1 MAAPTHYPRHYAER
15 SRRWDDDR
23 LARGLG
29 WLSLGLGLT
38 QLAAPRGVARLIGLR
53 GDDEDRKAMIAIG
66 MRELA
71 SGIGIL
77 AQNRPAPAVWARVGG
92 DVMDLALL
100 GRALNS
106 QRTDRNR
113 VAVAT
118 VAVAGVTVLDVL
130 VGQRLGRQANGGKAE
145 WAADREAA
153 RGVQVR
159 RAITVNRTPE
169 EVYQF
174 WRNFENLP
182 QFMAHLDSVRVLD
195 ERRSHWI
202 AKAPAG
208 SKAEWEA
215 EIVEDIPNQRIVWR
229 TLPGSEIPSEGSVRF
244 IPAPGNRGT
253 EIHVELRY
261 SPPGGRVA
269 ATLAKLFGA
278 EPGQQVAGDLRRFK
292 QVMELGEVV
301 HSDASIHRRMHP
313 ARPSNELPRIAPS
326 MEGAVR

>member
-106 QRTDRNR
+106 DRTDRSR

-118 VAVAGVTVLDVL
+118 VAVAGVTLLDVL
-130 VGQRLGRQANGGKAE
+130 AGQRLGRQANGGKAE

-229 TLPGSEIPSEGSVRF
+229 TLPGSEIPNEGSVRF

-301 HSDASIHRRMHP
+301 HSDASIHRGMHP